1 MKRFAYL
8 LLAAVLLLPG
18 ISLSAKKG
26 KAADLKVISYNIRLG
41 SADDGTN
48 SWKYRYPA
56 SAMMIMDQKPDIFGL
71 QEALPAQFDYLKEF
85 CTGYKGVGVGRDDG
99 KRAGEIMAIFY
110 NKKTVKLLKWGT
122 YWLSDTPDVPSK
134 GWDAACFRTATW
146 ALLKDKASGKKFFYV
161 NTHLDHV
168 GWEARRKGLAL
179 IVERIAAMNPKGL
192 PMVLTGDFNMRIDRP
207 EFDDLKQIMENSREV
222 AARTDHHNTYN
233 GWGKASK
240 EEIIDYIW
248 FTGFS
253 ACTEYETITKP
264 YMERTFISDHYP
276 IRATLIF

>member
-1 MKRFAYL
+1 
-8 LLAAVLLLPG
+8 
-18 ISLSAKKG
+18 
-26 KAADLKVISYNIRLG
+26 
-41 SADDGTN
+41 
-48 SWKYRYPA
+48 
-56 SAMMIMDQKPDIFGL
+56 
-71 QEALPAQFDYLKEF
+71 
-85 CTGYKGVGVGRDDG
+85 
-99 KRAGEIMAIFY
+99 MAIFY

-207 EFDDLKQIMENSREV
+207 EFDDLKQIMENAREV

-248 FTGFS
+248 FKGFS

>member
-26 KAADLKVISYNIRLG
+26 KAADLKVISYNIRLS

-71 QEALPAQFDYLKEF
+71 QEAMPDQFDYLNEF

-122 YWLSDTPDVPSK
+122 YWLSDTPDEPSK

-248 FTGFS
+248 FKGFR

>member
-1 MKRFAYL
+1 
-8 LLAAVLLLPG
+8 
-18 ISLSAKKG
+18 
-26 KAADLKVISYNIRLG
+26 
-41 SADDGTN
+41 
-48 SWKYRYPA
+48 
-56 SAMMIMDQKPDIFGL
+56 
-71 QEALPAQFDYLKEF
+71 
-85 CTGYKGVGVGRDDG
+85 
-99 KRAGEIMAIFY
+99 MAIFY

-122 YWLSDTPDVPSK
+122 YWLSDTPDEPSK

-248 FTGFS
+248 FKGFR

>member
-161 NTHLDHV
+161 NTHLDH
-168 GWEARRKGLAL
+168 GADCRDESEGHADGADRRLQHA
-179 IVERIAAMNPKGL
+179 
-192 PMVLTGDFNMRIDRP
+192 DRP
-207 EFDDLKQIMENSREV
+207 SRV
-222 AARTDHHNTYN
+222 R
-233 GWGKASK
+233 
-240 EEIIDYIW
+240 
-248 FTGFS
+248 
-253 ACTEYETITKP
+253 
-264 YMERTFISDHYP
+264 
-276 IRATLIF
+276 